1 MRRLAAGALVAL
13 LTATGSARAQA
24 PAPVRAWEGSLALA
38 TTVEGP
44 ADPNPPFDLFAGER
58 FNYPYALRNA
68 LTGSTRV
75 EHYRALFLENEYLKV
90 TVLPE
95 LGGHLYS
102 CLDKISGREMFY
114 ANKTIKKALI
124 GYRGAWAAF
133 GIEFNFPV
141 SHNWMSMSPV
151 SSAIVSNA
159 DGSASIWVGDVNAV
173 FGSSWRVELRLRPG
187 RAVLEQHTTLANQ
200 SDARH
205 RYYWWTNAAVQV
217 EDDSRLIYPTHLM
230 ATHGFT
236 AVVPWPIDQTG
247 RDLSLIRNQTDGPVS
262 LFTYGTREPFI
273 GVWHPS
279 THFGTVHVTSTSEL
293 PTSKVWSWGFDEAAH
308 RWRQSLSD
316 DNSAYIELQAG
327 LFRNQET
334 YGMLEPQEQVR
345 FSEYWIPARDLGGI
359 TRATADAVLN
369 VSVRERGLGLELNVT
384 RAFSDARIRVRQ
396 GDRVLFDKVATLV
409 PRVTW
414 RADVD
419 APAGLKGWTFEL
431 LRADRAAILS
441 HDARG
446 YDALSPKDVAPGPR
460 RAVPLPAGNDRAE
473 ADYLA
478 QGHDEELNGRRLDA
492 LVTYQEGLG
501 RFPQGVALNKAAG
514 RLATSLNWAEPG
526 ASVPGSSDSSALATG
541 WLTSAFE
548 RDTTDM
554 ETRYY
559 LGLAALAQG
568 RDRDAL
574 GHFEAAQRFA
584 ATAAPARLQLAR
596 MASRAGDIDGALRWL
611 RALVDAEPDNAGAGA
626 LEVACLRRAKQ
637 PSRARERLAHWRA
650 LDPTSLLMRFE
661 AVRLGAVDARLWRD
675 MAADSERVLDLVDQY
690 LALGDLEAALDLL
703 TRAYPA
709 VAAPASEPGAV
720 APADNPLLAYYR
732 GFVRQK
738 MGGSGNDD
746 FRAAARLP
754 LTYVFPSR
762 RSSYAVLH
770 AALAA
775 NPDDGRAMFL
785 LGALHLADGLFD
797 AAIADWSQART
808 HAAGTHTLARNLGM
822 TLLHFG
828 RVDAAVDVLTEGVAN
843 DPQNVEVYTTLDAA
857 LSAREAPAP
866 ERAAALER
874 YPDRAALPPPLV
886 YRLALAKA
894 ESGDTGVDA
903 LFRDRYFPPEEG
915 GTGPERVMVAA
926 RALAARAAATSG
938 RCDAARP
945 IVEGLTNIGPGMP
958 LAPQAMTEAAR
969 DPLVQLAL
977 ARVESSCG
985 GSDAARRQSTG
996 AAMPDTADGEP
1007 SSTRGLIDQA
1017 RQLTALGRTAEAR
1030 ELLHRVFLQPDRRL
1044 SHAMARLLLADLK
1057 ERQP

>member
-1 MRRLAAGALVAL
+1 
-13 LTATGSARAQA
+13 
-24 PAPVRAWEGSLALA
+24 
-38 TTVEGP
+38 
-44 ADPNPPFDLFAGER
+44 
-58 FNYPYALRNA
+58 
-68 LTGSTRV
+68 
-75 EHYRALFLENEYLKV
+75 
-90 TVLPE
+90 
-95 LGGHLYS
+95 
-102 CLDKISGREMFY
+102 
-114 ANKTIKKALI
+114 
-124 GYRGAWAAF
+124 
-133 GIEFNFPV
+133 
-141 SHNWMSMSPV
+141 
-151 SSAIVSNA
+151 
-159 DGSASIWVGDVNAV
+159 
-173 FGSSWRVELRLRPG
+173 
-187 RAVLEQHTTLANQ
+187 
-200 SDARH
+200 
-205 RYYWWTNAAVQV
+205 
-217 EDDSRLIYPTHLM
+217 
-230 ATHGFT
+230 
-236 AVVPWPIDQTG
+236 
-247 RDLSLIRNQTDGPVS
+247 
-262 LFTYGTREPFI
+262 
-273 GVWHPS
+273 
-279 THFGTVHVTSTSEL
+279 
-293 PTSKVWSWGFDEAAH
+293 
-308 RWRQSLSD
+308 
-316 DNSAYIELQAG
+316 
-327 LFRNQET
+327 
-334 YGMLEPQEQVR
+334 
-345 FSEYWIPARDLGGI
+345 
-359 TRATADAVLN
+359 
-369 VSVRERGLGLELNVT
+369 
-384 RAFSDARIRVRQ
+384 
-396 GDRVLFDKVATLV
+396 
-409 PRVTW
+409 
-414 RADVD
+414 
-419 APAGLKGWTFEL
+419 
-431 LRADRAAILS
+431 
-441 HDARG
+441 
-446 YDALSPKDVAPGPR
+446 
-460 RAVPLPAGNDRAE
+460 
-473 ADYLA
+473 
-478 QGHDEELNGRRLDA
+478 
-492 LVTYQEGLG
+492 VTYQEGLG

-874 YPDRAALPPPLV
+874 YPDQGGAASSAGLPAGAGEG
-886 YRLALAKA
+886 R
-894 ESGDTGVDA
+894 ERRHRSG
-903 LFRDRYFPPEEG
+903 
-915 GTGPERVMVAA
+915 RVVPRSILPARGRRHRA
-926 RALAARAAATSG
+926 RARDGGRARARRPRGGHVRPLRCRAPDRRGPDEYRSRHAARAASDDGSRPRPA
-938 RCDAARP
+938 RAARAGTRR
-945 IVEGLTNIGPGMP
+945 VVVRRVRCR
-958 LAPQAMTEAAR
+958 APAVDR
-969 DPLVQLAL
+969 
-977 ARVESSCG
+977 SG
-985 GSDAARRQSTG
+985 DA
-996 AAMPDTADGEP
+996 
-1007 SSTRGLIDQA
+1007 
-1017 RQLTALGRTAEAR
+1017 
-1030 ELLHRVFLQPDRRL
+1030 
-1044 SHAMARLLLADLK
+1044 
-1057 ERQP
+1057 